1 MPVERCV
8 PGLFVT
14 GTDTGVGK
22 TMVAAGLAR
31 FFSRCGLTVGVM
43 KPCETGVADVGQPG
57 ADARLLR
64 SAAGSSDSD
73 ELLAPYRLQA
83 PLSPSAAA
91 KQAGTIIDPQHIRA
105 CYDQVSAG
113 KDLVIVE
120 GAGGLM
126 VPLRGGYL
134 MADLVRQ
141 LNVPLLVVARPV
153 LGTINHTL
161 LTVFAAR
168 AMELPLAGIILNRM
182 PAQPDLA
189 AAEAPHQLASLAST
203 DLLGVL
209 PEVAGTPEEQIE
221 RLSEIIAGLPTLPWL
236 LKSLGIT
243 LPSRT

>member
-1 MPVERCV
+1 MSVERRGS
-8 PGLFVT
+8 GLFVT

-31 FFSRCGLTVGVM
+31 FFSRYGLKIGVM
-43 KPCETGVADVGQPG
+43 KPCETGVADVAQPG

-64 SAAGSSDSD
+64 WAAGSSDSD

-83 PLSPSAAA
+83 PLAPAAA
-91 KQAGTIIDPQHIRA
+91 ATHAGTTIDPQHISA
-105 CYDQVSAG
+105 CYDKISVG
-113 KDLVIVE
+113 KELVIVE

-141 LNVPLLVVARPV
+141 LNVPLLVVARPA

-168 AMELPLAGIILNRM
+168 TMELPVAGIILNRM

-189 AAEAPHQLASLAST
+189 AEEAPHQLASLASA

-209 PEVAGTPEEQIE
+209 PEVAGTAEEQIE
-221 RLSEIIAGLPTLPWL
+221 QLSEIIAGLPTLPWL
-236 LKSLGIT
+236 LKALGIT
-243 LPSRT
+243 LPPHS